1 MSIGFDVV
9 KNHSHYGC
17 PRLPR
22 QSTRFPNDCGLLYP
36 LYSLREAE
44 VLRSRILAVL
54 ESAERDRSLAEKGAL
69 NFVVVGGGPTGVEM
83 AGTLGDMMRSLAS
96 EYKDLDLSKAQIVL
110 VDRGDR
116 LLPMFTEKS
125 QVASPIMPAANDCGT
140 GGSAVWRL
148 RHHRQ

>member
-54 ESAERDRSLAEKGAL
+54 ESAEL
-69 NFVVVGGGPTGVEM
+69 VGGGPTGVEM